1 MYYSSDMVP
10 VSRTLQP
17 RRMFQKI
24 GSFSKRFQVLLIV
37 AILVSLILAR
47 GFIPIPAADAALP
60 RTQQVPAG
68 TPRLVDT
75 LGRSIASPRVGD
87 FVAIE
92 ATIRNNDTVEHRV
105 TFIVQ
110 IKDNSGVVVSPLG
123 WVVGITLAPDL
134 SATPGLQ
141 ITISTPGTYMAEVF
155 VLTTIAEGI
164 PLSPVR
170 SVNFPVSA

>member
-1 MYYSSDMVP
+1 MVP

-37 AILVSLILAR
+37 AILVSLILAG

-75 LGRSIASPRVGD
+75 LGRPIASPRVGD

-110 IKDNSGVVVSPLG
+110 IKDNSGVVVSLG
-123 WVVGITLAPDL
+123 WVIGITLAPDL
-134 SATPGLQ
+134 SATPGLAS
-141 ITISTPGTYMAEVF
+141 TISTPGTYMAEVF

-170 SVNFPVSA
+170 SVNFTVSA

>member
-1 MYYSSDMVP
+1 MVP

-75 LGRSIASPRVGD
+75 LGRPIASPRVGD

-110 IKDNSGVVVSPLG
+110 IKDNSGVVVSLG
-123 WVVGITLAPDL
+123 WVIGITLAPDL
-134 SATPGLQ
+134 SATPGLAS
-141 ITISTPGTYMAEVF
+141 TISTPGTYMAEVF

-170 SVNFPVSA
+170 SVNFTVSA

>member
-17 RRMFQKI
+17 RRTFQKI

-60 RTQQVPAG
+60 RTQQVPAS

-75 LGRSIASPRVGD
+75 LGRPIASPRVGD
-87 FVAIE
+87 LVIE

-123 WVVGITLAPDL
+123 WVVGITLAPDS
-134 SATPGLQ
+134 SATPGLAS
-141 ITISTPGTYMAEVF
+141 TISTPGTYMAEVF

-164 PLSPVR
+164 PLSSVR
-170 SVNFPVSA
+170 SMNFTVSA

>member
-10 VSRTLQP
+10 VSRRLQP
-17 RRMFQKI
+17 RRMFLRI

-37 AILVSLILAR
+37 VILVSLILAR
-47 GFIPIPAADAALP
+47 GFVSIPAADAAPP

-75 LGRSIASPRVGD
+75 LGRPIASPRVGD
-87 FVAIE
+87 LVIE

-110 IKDNSGVVVSPLG
+110 IKDNSGVVVPPLG
-123 WVVGITLAPDL
+123 WVVGITLAPDS

-155 VLTTIAEGI
+155 VITTIAEGI
-164 PLSPVR
+164 PLSLVR
-170 SVNFPVSA
+170 SMNFTVSA